1 MPIDPIILLAEEIH
15 TLEKQ
20 IHTTCKREGAYDREG
35 MEAVNVMVGRLRALY
50 SELLETM
57 PTSAIGAGE
66 LIRIAADRLPFAQ
79 GRYASHLYRIAE
91 RLGAG
96 ERAQADLIWLRA
108 LTEALGEDTETA
120 KGTDNRTAKLL
131 ALAVKGM
138 ALPVVVY
145 RAALPARAPAHD
157 LRTLSSGPGE
167 VALPPFVPRSF

>member
-1 MPIDPIILLAEEIH
+1 MPIDPIILLAEEIR

-20 IHTTCKREGAYDREG
+20 IHTVCKREGAYDRQG
-35 MEAVNVMVGRLRALY
+35 MEAVNLMVGRLRALY
-50 SELLETM
+50 GELLETM

-108 LTEALGEDTETA
+108 LAEALAEDTDA
-120 KGTDNRTAKLL
+120 ARGADNRTARLL

-145 RAALPARAPAHD
+145 RAALPRRAPSHD
-157 LRTLSSGPGE
+157 LRTLSSGPG
-167 VALPPFVPRSF
+167 ALAPPPFVPRSF

>member
-1 MPIDPIILLAEEIH
+1 MPIDPIILLADEIR

-20 IHTTCKREGAYDREG
+20 IHTVCKREGAYDRQG
-35 MEAVNVMVGRLRALY
+35 MEAVNLMVGRLRALY
-50 SELLETM
+50 CELLETM

-108 LTEALGEDTETA
+108 LAEALGEDTDTA
-120 KGTDNRTAKLL
+120 KGLDNRTARLL
-131 ALAVKGM
+131 AQAVKGM

-145 RAALPARAPAHD
+145 RAALPRRAPAHD
-157 LRTLSSGPGE
+157 LRTLSSGPGDL
-167 VALPPFVPRSF
+167 ALPPFVPRSF

>member
-1 MPIDPIILLAEEIH
+1 MPIDPIILLADEIR

-20 IHTTCKREGAYDREG
+20 IHAICKREGAYDRQG
-35 MEAVNVMVGRLRALY
+35 METVNLMVGRLRALY

-108 LTEALGEDTETA
+108 LAEALGEDTDTA
-120 KGTDNRTAKLL
+120 KGLDNRTARLL
-131 ALAVKGM
+131 AQAVKGM

-145 RAALPARAPAHD
+145 RAALPRRAPAHD
-157 LRTLSSGPGE
+157 LRTLSSGPGDL
-167 VALPPFVPRSF
+167 ALPPFVPRSF